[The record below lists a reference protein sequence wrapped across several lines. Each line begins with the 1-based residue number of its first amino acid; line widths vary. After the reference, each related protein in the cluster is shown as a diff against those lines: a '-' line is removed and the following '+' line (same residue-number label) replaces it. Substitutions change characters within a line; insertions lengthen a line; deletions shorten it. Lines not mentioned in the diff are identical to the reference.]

1 MSTVFKIFNEGL
13 GGKCHSF
20 YLNIKRFNNL
30 VTKYAVPLSL
40 CYECCAFIS
49 VKNKVSKEGFYIN
62 SELCNI
68 LIDQGLSQRGSRA
81 ACGFARQ

>member
-30 VTKYAVPLSL
+30 RVVTKYAVPLSL
-40 CYECCAFIS
+40 CYECCALIS

-62 SELCNI
+62 SELCKI
-68 LIDQGLSQRGSRA
+68 LIDQGLSQRG
-81 ACGFARQ
+81 FARQ